1 VNNAGFGQ
9 HGALEET
16 PLEAVRRQFEVTG
29 GPVSSAVTVNSAP
42 LAYAVQPTTGTV
54 ADTGSSMTFTIG
66 ASNPLS
72 MATISFVPYATDPT
86 DQPVGTGLELDVAFS
101 GVDANE
107 TVQLVVSVHGM
118 AVPLLNL
125 PPEMLS
131 GSTGF
136 MTLPLL
142 TLDGGTS
149 GAGPRMATISLDVF
163 RDSTIING
171 AFASAANPVPQ
182 LVFSLIGSA
191 GATASATVTNMRQFG
206 CPS

>member
-1 VNNAGFGQ
+1 LPNPGEF
-9 HGALEET
+9 
-16 PLEAVRRQFEVTG
+16 VRRQFEVTG
-29 GPVSSAVTVNSAP
+29 GAVSPTVTVNDRP
-42 LAYAVQPTTGTV
+42 LAYAVQPTTGNV
-54 ADTGSSMTFTIG
+54 VDTGSQMTFTIG
-66 ASNPLS
+66 GSTPLS
-72 MATISFVPYATDPT
+72 TATITFVPYATDLT
-86 DQPVGTGLELDVAFS
+86 DTPVGTGLELDVAFL
-101 GVDANE
+101 GIEAGE

-125 PPEMLS
+125 PPEILS

-142 TLDGGTS
+142 TLDGGAS
-149 GAGPRMATISLDVF
+149 GSGTRMATISLDVF
-163 RDSTIING
+163 RDSTIIDG

-206 CPS
+206 TPT